1 MFFQAVDEMKLS
13 KKDNREKEGHKEELG
28 RMRGRK
34 KELGRRRGR
43 KKNQLKGEEE
53 KRTKIMRNERNGKWK
68 NRDNKQTQKY
78 KRKNRY

>member
-1 MFFQAVDEMKLS
+1 MRLERKKLHFIRKHSNIVKKCSRMFFQAVDEMKLS

-43 KKNQLKGEEE
+43 KKN
-53 KRTKIMRNERNGKWK
+53 
-68 NRDNKQTQKY
+68 
-78 KRKNRY
+78 